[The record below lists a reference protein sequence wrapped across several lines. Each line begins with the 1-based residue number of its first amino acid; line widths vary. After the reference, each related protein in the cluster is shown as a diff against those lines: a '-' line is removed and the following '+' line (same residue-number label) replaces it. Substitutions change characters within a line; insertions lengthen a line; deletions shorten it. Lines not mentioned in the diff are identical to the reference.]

1 MDRLIDDVARV
12 MTEAAPSAGLRG
24 AVLSRIERRSVH
36 WRAWLVVPVTAAAAV
51 VLAIA
56 LRGPASRPDPVRT
69 PPRVE
74 AASNATA
81 PSLAPVPPET
91 RTTGAALRT
100 PRVRRSSPR
109 TAQVRTI
116 PVLAEPAALVAHDI
130 QPDALAIPLLRMKPI
145 VTEPIAIK
153 VIDDS
158 GARQ

>member
-12 MTEAAPSAGLRG
+12 MTEAAPSDGLRG

-69 PPRVE
+69 PPHVE
-74 AASNATA
+74 TASNAT
-81 PSLAPVPPET
+81 PLSLAPVPPET
-91 RTTGAALRT
+91 RSTGAALRT

>member
-1 MDRLIDDVARV
+1 LDRLIDDVARV
-12 MTEAAPSAGLRG
+12 MTEPAPSAGLRG
-24 AVLSRIERRSVH
+24 AVLARIERRPMH
-36 WRAWLVVPVTAAAAV
+36 WRAWLVMPVTAAAAV

-69 PPRVE
+69 PPNVQT
-74 AASNATA
+74 ASNATA
-81 PSLAPVPPET
+81 PSRAPVPPET
-91 RTTGAALRT
+91 GTTGAAPRT

-109 TAQVRTI
+109 TAEVRTI
-116 PVLAEPAALVAHDI
+116 PVLAEPAALTANNI

-153 VIDDS
+153 AIDDS

>member
-24 AVLSRIERRSVH
+24 SVLARIERRPWH
-36 WRAWLVVPVTAAAAV
+36 LRPWLVVPVTAAAV

-69 PPRVE
+69 PPNVQT
-74 AASNATA
+74 ASNATA
-81 PSLAPVPPET
+81 PSLAPVRPAT
-91 RTTGAALRT
+91 GTTGAA
-100 PRVRRSSPR
+100 PRPPGVRRSSPR

>member
-1 MDRLIDDVARV
+1 LDRLIDDVARV
-12 MTEAAPSAGLRG
+12 MTETGPSAGLRG
-24 AVLSRIERRSVH
+24 AVLARIERRPVH
-36 WRAWLVVPVTAAAAV
+36 WRAWLVVPATAAAAV

-56 LRGPASRPDPVRT
+56 LRAPASRPDSVRT
-69 PPRVE
+69 PPNVQ

-91 RTTGAALRT
+91 GTTGAAPRT

-109 TAQVRTI
+109 MAQVRTI